1 MSYYIYKLKKHIS
14 NIKYTK
20 GKRYMSAK
28 GESFMRVTVTGKHV
42 KLTDG
47 IKGYTEDKL
56 KKLGKYLDEDT
67 EVKVTV
73 SAGKNRQKVEVMIP
87 NVNGHTIRVEEE
99 QDNLYPAIDLVCDK
113 LSRQIIKYKDKFKTR
128 VPGNFSI
135 RYEGIEELAQELDYE
150 VEEPE
155 VVIERRKKFN
165 LKPMSVEEAILQ
177 MNLTD
182 HDFYMFKDRESFEIC
197 LVYKRKEGG
206 YGLIEQE
213 V

>member
-1 MSYYIYKLKKHIS
+1 
-14 NIKYTK
+14 
-20 GKRYMSAK
+20 
-28 GESFMRVTVTGKHV
+28 
-42 KLTDG
+42 
-47 IKGYTEDKL
+47 
-56 KKLGKYLDEDT
+56 
-67 EVKVTV
+67 
-73 SAGKNRQKVEVMIP
+73 MIP

-113 LSRQIIKYKDKFKTR
+113 LSRQIVKYKDKFKTR

-135 RYEGIEELAQELDYE
+135 RYEGIEELAHELDYE
-150 VEEPE
+150 PEEPE
-155 VVIERRKKFN
+155 IVIERSELDYEPEEPEIVIERRKKFN

-206 YGLIEQE
+206 YGLIEQWINRTGSINSIDSFINKKCK
-213 V
+213 

>member
-1 MSYYIYKLKKHIS
+1 ML
-14 NIKYTK
+14 
-20 GKRYMSAK
+20 AK
-28 GESFMRVTVTGKHV
+28 GEGLMKVTVTGKHV

-73 SAGKNRQKVEVMIP
+73 SAGKNRQKIEVMIP

>member
-1 MSYYIYKLKKHIS
+1 ML
-14 NIKYTK
+14 
-20 GKRYMSAK
+20 AK
-28 GESFMRVTVTGKHV
+28 GEGLMKVTVTGKHV

-113 LSRQIIKYKDKFKTR
+113 LSRQIVKYKDKFKTR

-135 RYEGIEELAQELDYE
+135 LLALGKID
-150 VEEPE
+150 
-155 VVIERRKKFN
+155 RR
-165 LKPMSVEEAILQ
+165 
-177 MNLTD
+177 
-182 HDFYMFKDRESFEIC
+182 
-197 LVYKRKEGG
+197 
-206 YGLIEQE
+206 
-213 V
+213 

>member
-1 MSYYIYKLKKHIS
+1 ML
-14 NIKYTK
+14 
-20 GKRYMSAK
+20 AK

-113 LSRQIIKYKDKFKTR
+113 LSRQIVKYKDKFKTR

-135 RYEGIEELAQELDYE
+135 RYEGIEELASELDYE
-150 VEEPE
+150 PEEPE

>member
-1 MSYYIYKLKKHIS
+1 
-14 NIKYTK
+14 
-20 GKRYMSAK
+20 
-28 GESFMRVTVTGKHV
+28 
-42 KLTDG
+42 
-47 IKGYTEDKL
+47 
-56 KKLGKYLDEDT
+56 
-67 EVKVTV
+67 
-73 SAGKNRQKVEVMIP
+73 MIP

-113 LSRQIIKYKDKFKTR
+113 LNRQIIKYKDKFKTR